1 MSSKFEK
8 FKIILT
14 KKKLTNDERYCLN
27 YSSGKNH
34 IKFFECYNKIQKLN
48 KFKELQSKYIKEN
61 KKPYFKN

>member
-1 MSSKFEK
+1 MSNQFEK

-27 YSSGKNH
+27 YSSRKNH

-48 KFKELQSKYIKEN
+48 KIKEIQSKYLKEIT
-61 KKPYFKN
+61 